1 MAGTLVARALAGF
14 SAAVLPLAQATMADL
29 AGPRDK
35 ARGMALVM
43 AAYGTAFVIGPL
55 IAGYSADALTANFM
69 LAAVA
74 AAGCSAVALAVCV
87 VFLSP
92 RGRSA
97 AASACGEEVEPGQRR
112 AVAGSIYF
120 LAPILF
126 VFVFGFVYAG
136 FDTTL
141 ALRVTDHFHWGDRE
155 VGYLFAIAG
164 AATAISQLALTPWLT
179 RWCGKLYSIAVAGV
193 ALMMGLAAMG
203 FAKASWAA
211 VVGIALA
218 AAGAAT
224 GVVCLQSV
232 ISQIS
237 RTRARGAALGVAH
250 SALTLA
256 RVLGPLWAGICFG
269 VLGAEW
275 FYVSGGAIMVAAVVL
290 SQILRLS
297 PASEQA
303 VEGAR

>member
-1 MAGTLVARALAGF
+1 
-14 SAAVLPLAQATMADL
+14 
-29 AGPRDK
+29 
-35 ARGMALVM
+35 
-43 AAYGTAFVIGPL
+43 
-55 IAGYSADALTANFM
+55 
-69 LAAVA
+69 
-74 AAGCSAVALAVCV
+74 
-87 VFLSP
+87 
-92 RGRSA
+92 
-97 AASACGEEVEPGQRR
+97 
-112 AVAGSIYF
+112 
-120 LAPILF
+120 
-126 VFVFGFVYAG
+126 
-136 FDTTL
+136 
-141 ALRVTDHFHWGDRE
+141 
-155 VGYLFAIAG
+155 
-164 AATAISQLALTPWLT
+164 
-179 RWCGKLYSIAVAGV
+179 
-193 ALMMGLAAMG
+193 MMGLAAMG
-203 FAKASWAA
+203 FAQASWAA

-250 SALTLA
+250 SPLTLD